1 MGLRYQLA
9 RIEEALPFFVVDD
22 FRFPQKPPLTAC
34 SLDRETQTETEG
46 EIWASVDARP
56 GAWEQQTQAGETS
69 PWQALGQCPASVGQK
84 QPSTRPRR

>member
-34 SLDRETQTETEG
+34 SLDRERQTETDRDLG
-46 EIWASVDARP
+46 VSRCTAGRLGATDAGRRGKSVAGTGPVSRLSGPEAAIDA
-56 GAWEQQTQAGETS
+56 
-69 PWQALGQCPASVGQK
+69 PA
-84 QPSTRPRR
+84 